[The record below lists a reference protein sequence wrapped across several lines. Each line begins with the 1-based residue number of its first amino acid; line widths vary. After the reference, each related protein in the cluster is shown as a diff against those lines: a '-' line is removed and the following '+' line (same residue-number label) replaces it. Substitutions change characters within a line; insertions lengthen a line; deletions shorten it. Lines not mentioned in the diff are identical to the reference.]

1 MCMYEGRTMGIEKQK
16 ELTDGKGWKKVI
28 VETHKGLMDK
38 YKSKAKNIWGGVKVV
53 TEKLKGKK

>member
-1 MCMYEGRTMGIEKQK
+1 YEGKTMGIEKQK